1 MMVEFASGSLE
12 NLIAKVSG
20 TTPASLSGSS
30 DICNLT
36 IYLGVS
42 LEDIIVSKDE
52 LLDLF
57 ETEKIID
64 TGKGWYMDNSF
75 VNIIALHEIEPN
87 FLQNITNAKFYKIV
101 KK

>member
-1 MMVEFASGSLE
+1 MMKIVGLKF
-12 NLIAKVSG
+12 N
-20 TTPASLSGSS
+20 
-30 DICNLT
+30 

-52 LLDLF
+52 LLELF

-75 VNIIALHEIEPN
+75 VNIIALHEIEPK
-87 FLQNITNAKFYKIV
+87 FIQNITNAKFYKII